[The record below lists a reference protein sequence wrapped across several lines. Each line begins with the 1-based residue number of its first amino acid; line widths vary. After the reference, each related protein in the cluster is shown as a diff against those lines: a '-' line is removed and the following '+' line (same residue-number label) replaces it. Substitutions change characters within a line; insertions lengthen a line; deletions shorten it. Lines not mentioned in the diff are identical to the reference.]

1 MVYIHHLICMGY
13 MSMDEC
19 SLAITN
25 GLYTQQIF
33 FVVLRKVFGCVVMD
47 FTLKNRVGSQRFSN

>member
-1 MVYIHHLICMGY
+1 MVCIHHLLCIEY
-13 MSMDEC
+13 TNMDEC
-19 SLAITN
+19 SFAITN

-33 FVVLRKVFGCVVMD
+33 FVVLRRVFGCVVMD